1 MEILMLKENYDSFVT
16 LYQRQGLL
24 FYDTQ
29 FCMTIDYLIG
39 NIHFNVVDILKYA
52 YLLLD

>member
-1 MEILMLKENYDSFVT
+1 MLKENYDFFVT

-29 FCMTIDYLIG
+29 FCMTIECLTG
-39 NIHFNVVDILKYA
+39 NIHFDVVDIL
-52 YLLLD
+52 